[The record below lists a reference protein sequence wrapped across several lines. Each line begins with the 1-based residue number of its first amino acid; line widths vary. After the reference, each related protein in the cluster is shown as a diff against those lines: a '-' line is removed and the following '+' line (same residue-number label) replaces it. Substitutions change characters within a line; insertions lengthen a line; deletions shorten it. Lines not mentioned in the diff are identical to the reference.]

1 MKFNRYLLLLAF
13 VFCQQVGFG
22 QSDKD
27 AGPPLEVVFILDIS
41 SSTGGI
47 LQAIQD
53 NFWEINNEISR
64 LKPQPKLKI
73 AIIGMGRPS
82 FKQENAY
89 VSIISDLTD
98 DIDYAAGQL
107 FQFKDLR
114 AKGKVNIG
122 DGIYNAVKRL
132 SWSEYPN
139 AIKMGFLV
147 GNGAIDNGYNCDKA
161 CAMAI
166 ENGITIHML
175 YLQTYISS
183 NPEIPVWKTLADTCH
198 SQFFNIGLNATSK
211 IVFEKNYD
219 NDLLLE
225 AIDMMNT
232 TYVPYGKEGKDRVDI
247 RNDLDF
253 KASLVGEMTTEA
265 RGFFKATE
273 LYQGKNHSWDLVDLS
288 MKKNIDYSA
297 IDRKFLPEELQE
309 MSDTELKLYVDEKRY
324 ERQEY
329 VAIIKMLTTKR
340 EEFLKQK
347 REKMKRYLFGD
358 TFFGVVN
365 KTIVSTAK
373 ANGLSFDY

>member
-1 MKFNRYLLLLAF
+1 ML
-13 VFCQQVGFG
+13 CQVAGHS
-22 QSDKD
+22 QSRKGS
-27 AGPPLEVVFILDIS
+27 GPPLQVVFVLDIS

-64 LKPQPKLKI
+64 LKPQPELKI

-89 VSIISDLTD
+89 VSIISDFTD
-98 DIDYAAGQL
+98 DIDYVAGQL

-114 AKGKVNIG
+114 AKGKVNVG
-122 DGIYNAVKRL
+122 DGIYNAVKKL
-132 SWSEYPN
+132 SWSDDPK
-139 AIKMGFLV
+139 AIKLGFLV
-147 GNGAIDNGYNCDKA
+147 GNGSIDNGYDCNKA
-161 CAMAI
+161 CGMAV
-166 ENGITIHML
+166 ERGITLNML

-183 NPEIPVWKTLADTCH
+183 NPEIPVWKNLADTCH

-225 AIDMMNT
+225 AIEMMNT
-232 TYVPYGKEGKDRVDI
+232 TYVPYGKEGKERI
-247 RNDLDF
+247 ENRNDLDF
-253 KASLVGEMTTEA
+253 KASLVGEMTLEA
-265 RGFFKATE
+265 RGFFKATD

-288 MKKNIDYSA
+288 MKKDIDYST
-297 IDRKFLPEELQE
+297 IDRKYLVEDLQE
-309 MSDTELKLYVDEKRY
+309 MSDTELKQYVDEKRY

-329 VAIIKMLTTKR
+329 VTIIKMLTTKR

-347 REKMKRYLFGD
+347 REKMQRYLFGD

-365 KTIVSTAK
+365 KTIITTAK
-373 ANGLSFDY
+373 ANGLSFYY